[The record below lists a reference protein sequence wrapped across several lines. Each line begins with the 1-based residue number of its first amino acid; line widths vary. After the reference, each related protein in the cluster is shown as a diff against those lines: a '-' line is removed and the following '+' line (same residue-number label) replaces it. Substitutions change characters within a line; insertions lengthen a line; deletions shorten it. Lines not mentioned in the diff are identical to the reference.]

1 MVTFLGKFEKSA
13 DSKIAKDA
21 FESIKEEMQSN
32 RVGYYKLPKN
42 SFATLEEAKTI
53 ETSGFTQIVVI
64 GIGGSSLGLKAIDAM
79 LRPIRPDVKETLF
92 FENSDPLT
100 LVTLMQ
106 KVRPKE
112 AAFFVISKSGT
123 TIETISIFKTLIYHF
138 NLKLGTKDKERI
150 FAITDENSDLD
161 RFAVHYG
168 VKRFHIPHNV
178 GGRFSVLS
186 AVGVVVLHCIG
197 YDVAPILKGASTFTE
212 SFFAKKEQHLLD
224 KATFYYENSKKLSI
238 NVLFSYADSLENF
251 NKWYVQL
258 WGESLGK
265 IDAHQKHVGLTPVG
279 IIGAVDQHSFLQLI
293 IEGVLD
299 KTVTFVNVSNLQA
312 NLRISDVKLEHM
324 QKCDF
329 LNNKTFM
336 ELLNAQCK
344 AVMQSVE
351 ERGIK
356 SDLIVLD
363 VVDEENIGVLIIYFE
378 LLTSLVGAMFGIDT
392 YNQNGV
398 ELGKKILYSN
408 LVEQN

>member
-1 MVTFLGKFEKSA
+1 MVTFLGKFEKSV
-13 DSKIAKDA
+13 DSEIAKDA
-21 FESIKEEMQSN
+21 FESLKEEMQSN

-42 SFATLEEAKTI
+42 SLATLEEAKAI
-53 ETSGFTQIVVI
+53 DTSGFTQIVVI

-79 LRPIRPDVKETLF
+79 LRPIRPNVKETLF

-138 NLKLGTKDKERI
+138 NLKPDTKDKDRI
-150 FAITDENSDLD
+150 FAITDEDSDLD
-161 RFAVHYG
+161 RFAAHYDI
-168 VKRFHIPHNV
+168 KRFHIPHNV

-186 AVGVVVLHCIG
+186 AVGVVVLYCIG
-197 YDVAPILKGASTFTE
+197 YDVAPILKGASTFID

-265 IDAHQKHVGLTPVG
+265 IDAHQKHVGLTPIG

-299 KTVTFVNVSNLQA
+299 KTVTFVNVTNLQA

-356 SDLIVLD
+356 TDIITLD
-363 VVDEENIGVLIIYFE
+363 VVNEENIGVMIIYFE
-378 LLTSLVGAMFGIDT
+378 LLTSLLGAMFGIDT

-408 LVEQN
+408 LTEQD